1 MVGLNLLSPNYE
13 SLDFANASTNTTYS
27 AGEMHV
33 VGALIGVFAQNVG
46 TVDDEAEPVNFPNA
60 NNGTF
65 IHEAARINL
74 PKETG
79 SGMDMAQGLGVFYDA
94 AEQRLTVDSTSNTKC
109 ASVRTAVGTADA
121 FVDVV
126 FNGAGIP

>member
-1 MVGLNLLSPNYE
+1 MAGLNLLSPDYE
-13 SLDFANASTNTTYS
+13 SMDFANDTTDVTFA

-33 VGALIGVFAQNVG
+33 LDETIGVFAQNVG
-46 TVDDEAEPVNFPNA
+46 TVDQEGEPINFPNA

-65 IHEAARINL
+65 IHKAARINL

-79 SGMDMAQGLGVFYDA
+79 AGFDMAQGLEVFYDA
-94 AEQRLTVDSTSNTKC
+94 TNKRLTVDSTNNTKC
-109 ASVRTAVGTADA
+109 ASVRTAVATDDA
-121 FVDVV
+121 FVDVS